1 MVFPFCLG
9 GVRRL
14 SPKKDRLIA
23 DSFWFESRPPSFW
36 KPLSR
41 NIKSSLIQFLWN
53 QRFRVPFRVPVL
65 FPSAPEPSMNFNNSK
80 LAHFLSFVC
89 VFESKVPRHAFLGA
103 TKKKMKFCL
112 YRSLVTES
120 YSRDRGKQN
129 GPIALYLVL
138 SLSSWFLSLGKKL

>member
-1 MVFPFCLG
+1 MTLFCSTLILANSG
-9 GVRRL
+9 LTCDQVVGL
-14 SPKKDRLIA
+14 SFLFGKRPLTKKDRLIA

-80 LAHFLSFVC
+80 LAHFLSFLC

-103 TKKKMKFCL
+103 TKKKKWSSAC
-112 YRSLVTES
+112 TE
-120 YSRDRGKQN
+120 
-129 GPIALYLVL
+129 A
-138 SLSSWFLSLGKKL
+138 